1 MGLMKAM
8 RGVATGYLGAR
19 VDMMAADAKKKR
31 EDEIRAAEE
40 AHDLNKLNDKYKLER
55 ALQMDLLETKLG
67 HQTKKELEDEKERL
81 EKMRKQK
88 SAEGYTKPML
98 DILELQGYL
107 DSDAAFNTCFNRYD
121 S

>member
-40 AHDLNKLNDKYKLER
+40 AHDLNKLNDKYNKDTFHNEYKKISQHR
-55 ALQMDLLETKLG
+55 DRGSTTRVATVCWNALP
-67 HQTKKELEDEKERL
+67 RNY
-81 EKMRKQK
+81 
-88 SAEGYTKPML
+88 AE
-98 DILELQGYL
+98 
-107 DSDAAFNTCFNRYD
+107 
-121 S
+121 